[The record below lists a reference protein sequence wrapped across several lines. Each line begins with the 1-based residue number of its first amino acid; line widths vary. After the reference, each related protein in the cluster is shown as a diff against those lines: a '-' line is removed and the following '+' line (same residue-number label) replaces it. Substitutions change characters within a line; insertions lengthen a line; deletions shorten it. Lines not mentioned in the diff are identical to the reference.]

1 MGRVRDEKGIRKKIR
16 EEKQKKGRSKRKIS
30 RIQQK
35 EEQRARKSRKVAR
48 PCVFPMFG
56 GSGGSKS
63 SRGGWIILS
72 TQENCELLTL
82 SRPKFFGGPYSN
94 QHPTLIAT
102 TPWPISTMPVLI
114 SPIITHHIPSPM
126 AFFPAAISWDS
137 LLRQLCA
144 LSCRR
149 TPQNRVTNGEVQDGD
164 QQLGERNT

>member
-1 MGRVRDEKGIRKKIR
+1 MKQQRWEESEMRKEEERRFEKRSRRKKIK
-16 EEKQKKGRSKRKIS
+16 EKN
-30 RIQQK
+30 QQNSAE

-126 AFFPAAISWDS
+126 AFFSAAISWTRCFAS
-137 LLRQLCA
+137 SAPFRA
-144 LSCRR
+144 GGRR
-149 TPQNRVTNGEVQDGD
+149 KIA
-164 QQLGERNT
+164 